1 MNTLRLC
8 GALLLSLAAAA
19 AKPEPTVDPQKAVP
33 VHRGEWVFSLLPKS
47 FQKNP
52 VVDFTVITEMTAEG
66 RKYPTPSPGNPI
78 YYKTVLGTYLQLG
91 QGMPAGEKS
100 PAMTELQE
108 RLRSALATNG
118 YLPAAPPEHKP
129 SVVIMFYWGSHTP
142 DYQEA
147 QDAALDAATQVTADG
162 SSIAPL
168 SGAQTAEDLLPLVL
182 SDLTKRKE
190 LIERASL
197 IGGMKFAYQLS
208 SVLDDE
214 VRLSQIDENAGRAA
228 ALVGNPFPDFR
239 SMATPFHRFLQSD
252 PKIEMLVEAT
262 FGSCYFVVASAY
274 DGVAMAKGEGRLL
287 WRTKMTVNSSGVSMR
302 EALPTLIASSA
313 PFIGR
318 DMRDAE
324 VISKRVYRE
333 GHVEIGTPT
342 VVEEPAAKP

>member
-1 MNTLRLC
+1 
-8 GALLLSLAAAA
+8 
-19 AKPEPTVDPQKAVP
+19 
-33 VHRGEWVFSLLPKS
+33 
-47 FQKNP
+47 
-52 VVDFTVITEMTAEG
+52 
-66 RKYPTPSPGNPI
+66 
-78 YYKTVLGTYLQLG
+78 
-91 QGMPAGEKS
+91 
-100 PAMTELQE
+100 
-108 RLRSALATNG
+108 
-118 YLPAAPPEHKP
+118 
-129 SVVIMFYWGSHTP
+129 
-142 DYQEA
+142 
-147 QDAALDAATQVTADG
+147 
-162 SSIAPL
+162 
-168 SGAQTAEDLLPLVL
+168 
-182 SDLTKRKE
+182 
-190 LIERASL
+190 
-197 IGGMKFAYQLS
+197 MKFAYQLS